1 MCPIHGILISNKLFD
16 AILLRKA
23 NQMIDANSQR
33 HVEAPVDN
41 KTTGWSPAATTARLS
56 LAENGQLLGGLGRHV
71 APFRNRG

>member
-33 HVEAPVDN
+33 HVEAPVND
-41 KTTGWSPAATTARLS
+41 KAASRLAAATTAGLS